1 MATQVKFRGGT
12 TTEHSS
18 FVGSD
23 REMTVDTTKETLV
36 VHDGSTAGGFPL
48 ARASSSESFT
58 CGALTATTLAGNG
71 SAITNLPVDPDNYA
85 DGLSWNTSTGVLT
98 LTRTGSLADITV
110 DLDGKYSESAHTH
123 SGVYAP
129 NSHTHVVADITDITA
144 TAAELNYTTNVTS
157 DIQSQIDSK
166 TTSTY
171 VDTEISNLIDSAPGT
186 LDTLNELA
194 AALGD
199 DPNHVTTMTN
209 LINGLIP
216 SGSVMMFFQAAAPT
230 GWTQSTG
237 HNDKALRV
245 VSGTGGGSGGSTAF
259 TTAFTHGHAHT
270 ISGGAHT
277 LTIAEMP
284 SHTHVAQAFSAN
296 YGGTVP
302 ASSPGNQGTQS
313 GVSAATGGGGSH
325 THPAAGSVTSST
337 ISPHYVDVI
346 ICSRN

>member
-1 MATQVKFRGGT
+1 
-12 TTEHSS
+12 
-18 FVGSD
+18 
-23 REMTVDTTKETLV
+23 MTVDTTKETLV

-58 CGALTATTLAGNG
+58 CGALTATTLTGDG
-71 SAITNLPVDPDNYA
+71 SAITNVKDVNA
-85 DGLSWNTSTGVLT
+85 AAWNTSTGVLT
-98 LTRTGSLADITV
+98 LTRTGSPAAVTV
-110 DLDGKYSESAHTH
+110 DLDGRYSE
-123 SGVYAP
+123 G
-129 NSHTHVVADITDITA
+129 SHTHTLVDITDITA

-194 AALGD
+194 SALGD

-216 SGSVMMFFQAAAPT
+216 TGSVMMFFQAAAPT

-259 TTAFTHGHAHT
+259 STAWTN
-270 ISGGAHT
+270 ISHSHSNGSLSAAAHT

-284 SHTHVAQAFSAN
+284 SHTHNVVNTLLADNGPS
-296 YGGTVP
+296 GGT
-302 ASSPGNQGTQS
+302 
-313 GVSAATGGGGSH
+313 AAGQTETTITTTGTGGGGSH
-325 THPAAGSVTSST
+325 SHSISGSTASDSMTHA
-337 ISPHYVDVI
+337 PHYVDVI

>member
-18 FVGSD
+18 FIGSD

-58 CGALTATTLAGNG
+58 CGPLIATTLTGDG
-71 SAITNLPVDPDNYA
+71 SALTNLPVDPDNYVNA
-85 DGLSWNTSTGVLT
+85 ASWNTSTGVLT
-98 LTRTGSLADITV
+98 LSRTGSLIDVTV
-110 DLDGKYSESAHTH
+110 DI
-123 SGVYAP
+123 
-129 NSHTHVVADITDITA
+129 SHTHVVADITDITA

-166 TTSTY
+166 TTAGY

-216 SGSVMMFFQAAAPT
+216 TGSVMMFYQAAAPT
-230 GWTQSTG
+230 GWTQSTT

-259 TTAFTHGHAHT
+259 STAWTNISHSHASGTLAAAGH
-270 ISGGAHT
+270 I
-277 LTIAEMP
+277 LTVAEMP
-284 SHTHVAQAFSAN
+284 SHSHR
-296 YGGTVP
+296 
-302 ASSPGNQGTQS
+302 
-313 GVSAATGGGGSH
+313 TGGGQWTNGSGPFDWGNQFFVNNLTNTTLNQDAAADSEPIGGGNAH
-325 THPAAGSVTSST
+325 SHSISGSTASDSMTHA
-337 ISPHYVDVI
+337 PHYVDVI
-346 ICSRN
+346 ICSRD